1 MRVVGRFAFV
11 LQLERDLLARVGT
24 DERGVEIEVVQFDLR
39 GVLASRIDGT
49 VVVEGLAAERG
60 GLRSSVVIVV
70 AAGGGRRESQGTNG
84 EQDQGALHGSPP
96 VAQVLKVA
104 VS

>member
-24 DERGVEIEVVQFDLR
+24 DERGVEIEVVKLDLR
-39 GVLASRIDGT
+39 GVLASRIDGA

-60 GLRSSVVIVV
+60 GLRSGVIVV
-70 AAGGGRRESQGTNG
+70 AAGGGRGESQGTNG

-96 VAQVLKVA
+96 VAQVLMVA